1 MSMMS
6 KAVIAVSLLSGA
18 APALA
23 DSPVMTARETY
34 IPNMAGF
41 LEWVADGER
50 GVYIRGDTGRW
61 YYARTKAPCPRL
73 RSTTALSFQ
82 TTNGDLDRFGSL
94 RIRNWRCPLLSVVE
108 SGPPPERADD

>member
-1 MSMMS
+1 MMS
-6 KAVIAVSLLSGA
+6 KTIIAASLLLLSGA

-23 DSPVMTARETY
+23 DTPPTMPRETY

-73 RSTTALSFQ
+73 KSTTALSFQ

-94 RIRNWRCPLLSVVE
+94 RIRGWRCPLLSVVG
-108 SGPPPERADD
+108 SGPPPKREGD

>member
-1 MSMMS
+1 MMIR
-6 KAVIAVSLLSGA
+6 AIIAASLLLSGA
-18 APALA
+18 ASALA
-23 DSPVMTARETY
+23 DTPATTTRETY
-34 IPNMAGF
+34 IPNTAGF

-73 RSTTALSFQ
+73 KSTTALSFQ

-108 SGPPPERADD
+108 SGPPPERAHD

>member
-1 MSMMS
+1 MMS
-6 KAVIAVSLLSGA
+6 RAIIAASLLSAAA
-18 APALA
+18 APAFA
-23 DSPVMTARETY
+23 DTPVTTARETY

-41 LEWVADGER
+41 LEWVADGES

-108 SGPPPERADD
+108 SGPPPERDDD